1 MTDRLVIEITGD
13 LPDEGKFAMLANA
26 EKVAQ
31 DAAAILEDKHPG
43 MKLAVWVKSVRP
55 SKKTATPA
63 AVAQRRAAE

>member
-1 MTDRLVIEITGD
+1 MDRLVIEITGD
-13 LPDEGKFAMLANA
+13 LPDEGKFAVLANA

-43 MKLAVWVKSVRP
+43 MKLAVWVKAVRP

-63 AVAQRRAAE
+63 AVMQRRAAE